1 MDWGLVAGIAA
12 LCGVVINFIRIG
24 QWQGRIE
31 TRVDKLEAASEKQD
45 KKLEVLANLI
55 NKQNELLTEIK
66 VKIDLVF
73 AGKGRK
79 NG

>member
-12 LCGVVINFIRIG
+12 LCGVVVNFIRIG